1 MHWTSQILGAR
12 GARKGAALPRR
23 YWQPGLAGLL
33 AGIVFFM
40 LSALTFYV
48 LGVVP
53 GILFNPEIQSP
64 KVIAVVQVLQPP
76 PLMQRAPYIVF
87 AAWTVT
93 LIGYSYL
100 FHHLR
105 PLWPQGY
112 WSCLWRLALM
122 IWFFSLL
129 FFSVS
134 RAVESYGR
142 AVIALCAGVAF
153 LGDLRSG
160 SRCRDRGRAATQ

>member
-1 MHWTSQILGAR
+1 MQIR
-12 GARKGAALPRR
+12 GARKGAALPKR

-33 AGIVFFM
+33 SGIVFFM
-40 LSALTFYV
+40 LSVLTFYV

-64 KVIAVVQVLQPP
+64 KVIAVVQALQPP

-100 FHHLR
+100 FHHIR
-105 PLWPQGY
+105 PLWPQSY

-129 FFSVS
+129 FFQFQGPLNLLDEPLSLF
-134 RAVESYGR
+134 ALELLFWAICAGGAA
-142 AVIALCAGVAF
+142 AVIVAVP
-153 LGDLRSG
+153 RPK
-160 SRCRDRGRAATQ
+160 RGNVNSQ